1 MEPTYHLESTD
12 HGRVRIITFAN
23 PPHNHID
30 TPLMTEMADA
40 LEANDQDPGCRVNV
54 LMAAEKVY
62 CAGADFVS
70 GASDIANDPA
80 PFYQQVMRLY
90 RIRKP
95 TVTLVQ
101 GAAVGA
107 GLGLAVAADFR
118 IATNSARFCAN
129 FNRLG
134 IHPGFGLSVTL
145 PRLIGEQHAATML
158 FTGRRLNAEQALAI
172 GLVDEACD
180 DEAGFDTA
188 LNLAQELAVS
198 SPRALQLTRE
208 TLRLGLAD
216 EIQAV
221 NLRERE
227 IQMTQ
232 FGTEEAAEGIAAMS
246 ERRPPDFPDF

>member
-1 MEPTYHLESTD
+1 MESTYHLEIID
-12 HGRVRIITFAN
+12 HGHVRLITFAN

-30 TPLMTEMADA
+30 TSLMAEIANA
-40 LEANDQDPGCRVNV
+40 LDANDRDPGCRVSV
-54 LMAAEKVY
+54 LIATGKVY

-70 GASDIANDPA
+70 GSSDIANDPG

-95 TVTLVQ
+95 MVTLVQ

-118 IATNSARFCAN
+118 IATHSARFCAN

-134 IHPGFGLSVTL
+134 IHPGFGLSMTL

-158 FTGRRLNAEQALAI
+158 FTGRRMNAEQALAI
-172 GLVDEACD
+172 GLVDEVCD
-180 DEAGFDTA
+180 DEVGLDTA
-188 LNLAQELAVS
+188 LNLAQELALS
-198 SPRALQLTRE
+198 SPRALQATRE

-216 EIQAV
+216 KIEAV

-232 FGTEEAAEGIAAMS
+232 FGTEEAAEGIAAMND
-246 ERRPPDFPDF
+246 RRPPNFPDF

>member
-1 MEPTYHLESTD
+1 MPATHQLENID
-12 HGRVRIITFAN
+12 HGAVRVITFSK

-30 TPLMTEMADA
+30 TPLMTELADT
-40 LEANDQDPGCRVNV
+40 LEANDRDTRCRVNLLV
-54 LMAAEKVY
+54 ASGKVY
-62 CAGADFVS
+62 CAGADLVS
-70 GASDIANDPA
+70 GSSDIASDPA

-95 TVTLVQ
+95 TVTLVH
-101 GAAVGA
+101 GASVGA

-118 IATNSARFCAN
+118 VATKSARFCAN

-145 PRLIGEQHAATML
+145 PRLIGEQQAATL
-158 FTGRRLNAEQALAI
+158 FFTGRRLNADQALAI
-172 GLVDEACD
+172 GLVDQVCD
-180 DEAGFDTA
+180 DDAGFETA
-188 LNLAQELAVS
+188 LHLAQELATS

-216 EIQAV
+216 KIETV
-221 NLRERE
+221 NQRERE

-246 ERRPPDFPDF
+246 ERRPPNFEDF

>member
-1 MEPTYHLESTD
+1 MSDSMLSVSSQGPI
-12 HGRVRIITFAN
+12 RIITFAN

-30 TPLMTEMADA
+30 TPLIMKMADA
-40 LEANDQDPGCRVNV
+40 LEAHDEDSTCRVNV
-54 LMAAEKVY
+54 LLASGKVY
-62 CAGADFVS
+62 CAGADLVS
-70 GASDIANDPA
+70 GSSDIANDPA
-80 PFYQQVMRLY
+80 PFYEQVMRLY

-118 IATNSARFCAN
+118 VATPAARFCAN

-145 PRLIGEQHAATML
+145 PRLIGEQRAATL
-158 FTGRRLNAEQALAI
+158 FFTGRRLNAEQALAI
-172 GLVDEACD
+172 GLVDEVCTE
-180 DEAGFDTA
+180 EAGLDRA
-188 LNLAQELAVS
+188 ISLAQELAAS

-216 EIQAV
+216 TIETV
-221 NLRERE
+221 NRRERE

-232 FGTEEAAEGIAAMS
+232 FGTQEAAEGIAAMS
-246 ERRPPDFPDF
+246 ERRLPNFPDF